1 MVFNPLTE
9 GCFLKEIMITRV
21 LNPNTITRMV
31 CDGKN
36 TILVEHTSQT
46 VDVIT
51 CKNENSQQELL
62 KNFSLIVNGINIDD

>member
-1 MVFNPLTE
+1 
-9 GCFLKEIMITRV
+9 
-21 LNPNTITRMV
+21 MV